1 MDDTTP
7 PSTALTAEALRA
19 RRFGQD
25 GTPLA
30 DVGEGGLLHA
40 LVEEAR
46 RTLPPTGG
54 DVVVAAGDDA
64 AVWRPEP
71 GHLLAVTQDA
81 VVEGVDYLPEWTRP
95 YLVGRRTL
103 TISLSDLA
111 SMGAEPRWCVA
122 TCCADAQVA
131 YEDLLAIQHGICDV
145 AAESGCAVIG
155 GDVSRTNGPLM
166 VDLVAGGTAL
176 TGAVMRRDAGR
187 PGDVLLV
194 TGTLGRAA
202 AGLRLLMAGRS
213 SDADESHRRWVNAQL
228 DPVAR
233 LHEGVA
239 LTRLGVACCG
249 DLSDGLLVD
258 AQRTAEA
265 SGCAAELWLG
275 SMPVDPGLQATFPVD
290 WATLALAGGE
300 DFELLAAIPEGRF
313 DAVSHGW
320 DPALA
325 PLTVVGR
332 LVAGHGL
339 RLLDREGGTEIQ
351 TPVPSSRHF

>member
-1 MDDTTP
+1 VDDMTRLTT
-7 PSTALTAEALRA
+7 AVTAEALRT

-25 GTPLA
+25 GTSLA

-40 LVEEAR
+40 LVDEAR
-46 RTLPPTGG
+46 RTLPSAG
-54 DVVVAAGDDA
+54 DAVVVAGGDDA

-71 GHLLAVTQDA
+71 GHVLAVTQDA
-81 VVEGVDYLPEWTRP
+81 IVEGVDYRQEWTRP

-122 TCCADAQVA
+122 TCCAGVRVA
-131 YEDLLAIQHGICDV
+131 FEDLLAIQHGICDV

-155 GDVSRTNGPLM
+155 GDVSRTDGPLM
-166 VDLVAGGTAL
+166 VDLVACGSAL
-176 TGAVMRRDAGR
+176 PGAVMRRDAGR
-187 PGDVLLV
+187 PGDLLLV
-194 TGTLGRAA
+194 TGSLGRAA
-202 AGLRLLMAGRS
+202 AGLRLLMAGDGSEAGASR
-213 SDADESHRRWVNAQL
+213 RRWVNAQL

-233 LHEGVA
+233 VGEGIA
-239 LTRLGVACCG
+239 LARLGVACCG

-258 AQRTAEA
+258 TQRTAEA

-275 SMPVDPGLQATFPVD
+275 SIPADPGLRESFPED
-290 WATLALAGGE
+290 WAALALAGGE
-300 DFELLAAIPEGRF
+300 DFELLAAVAEGQFAAIGR
-313 DAVSHGW
+313 GW

-332 LVAGHGL
+332 LVEGQGL
-339 RLLDREGGTEIQ
+339 RLLDREDGTEI
-351 TPVPSSRHF
+351 PAPAPSSRHF